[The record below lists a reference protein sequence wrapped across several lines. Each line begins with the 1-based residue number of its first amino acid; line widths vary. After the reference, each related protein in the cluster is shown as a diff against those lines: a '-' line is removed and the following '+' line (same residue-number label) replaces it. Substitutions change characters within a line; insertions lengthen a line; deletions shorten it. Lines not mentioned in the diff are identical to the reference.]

1 MGQTGA
7 DFGAV
12 STDGL
17 VIRVRRKIATAR
29 EQIDKIPL
37 LTRRA
42 KEKRKQFLDAGLA
55 QMEGQYVLVQLGV
68 LPEEPFRAALINI
81 LDPRMSGG
89 NRGIRFR
96 W

>member
-17 VIRVRRKIATAR
+17 VQRVRRKIDTAT

-37 LTRRA
+37 LSRNA
-42 KEKRKQFLDAGLA
+42 KDRRKQFLGTARAKMEAQYLLVRAGA
-55 QMEGQYVLVQLGV
+55 A
-68 LPEEPFRAALINI
+68 PEEPFRAALIGI
-81 LDPRMSGG
+81 LDPKMAGG
-89 NRGIRFR
+89 NRRIRFR